1 MPSKSGSAGGEHG
14 RRNCSSRRDLQ
25 LRRRHTMFANN
36 TRSALVA
43 VSKRPYIC
51 QSCLRN
57 AKQVPLVSVRLATRT
72 SDRSLQTASL
82 PPTQDDTPFRKALK
96 DAAKQQKKASK
107 GGKKAKN
114 VADPRLKKWELTV
127 GIEIHAELNTAR
139 KLFSSAATS
148 VSEAPNTHAA
158 LFDTAF
164 PGSQPYFQ
172 KETLLPAL
180 RAALAFDCTI
190 QPRSSFDRKH
200 YFYQDQPNGYQITQY
215 YEPFAKDGHIK
226 LYAHDF
232 PAGSAPEDCPI
243 KIGIKQVQMEQ
254 DTAKTVQQP
263 PSTHLLDFNR
273 VSHPLIEII
282 TLPHIHDPL
291 VAAACVRK
299 IQTILKTVDA
309 CTAGMEMGGLRA
321 DVNVSIR
328 ERGQPSDAEG
338 LSYSGVTGLGQ
349 RTEIKN
355 LASVKAVEDAI
366 IAERDRQ
373 IELLESGGTVEGE
386 TRGWTV
392 GSKTTKRL
400 RGKEGEID
408 YRYMPDPDI
417 SPVFI
422 AQVCHPSL
430 KKSRIVLT
438 RLRTSLITFEITCQF
453 FQIGL
458 SMSWWESTGCLQRTP
473 GRFFLLTMATVWS
486 ISSKLPIS
494 WQGRDIYDRVMLS
507 FLSLGKQS
515 ETGMLYHCN
524 LHTSTLTARRVLM
537 ELGSL
542 YKDEEW
548 SDRRVPSE
556 VLVTIIEQLLQK
568 RITSRSAKKLLA
580 EKFEGEERHV
590 EQLIKDYNM
599 VLRPLSPH
607 EYRDLA
613 QTLLNDKPD
622 MVRDIVGKGQEKKI
636 KWFVGQMMA
645 RSPEGTVEA
654 DVAEQTLKE
663 LLPKTEAVE

>member
-1 MPSKSGSAGGEHG
+1 MSTDV
-14 RRNCSSRRDLQ
+14 RNCSLQRDVQ
-25 LRRRHTMFANN
+25 LRRRHTMLANN
-36 TRSALVA
+36 TRNAFVA
-43 VSKRPYIC
+43 VSRRPYVC
-51 QSCLRN
+51 QSCFRR
-57 AKQVPLVSVRLATRT
+57 AKQLPLASGHAPTR
-72 SDRSLQTASL
+72 SPARSLQTARQ
-82 PPTQDDTPFRKALK
+82 PPAQDDTPFRKALK

-107 GGKKAKN
+107 GGKKPKKA
-114 VADPRLKKWELTV
+114 ADPRLDKWELTV
-127 GIEIHAELNTAR
+127 GVEIHAELNTAR

-148 VSEAPNTHAA
+148 VSESPNTHVS

-164 PGSQPYFQ
+164 PGSQPQFQ
-172 KETLLPAL
+172 IETLVPAL

-215 YEPFAKDGHIK
+215 YEPFATDGHIT

-243 KIGIKQVQMEQ
+243 TIGIKQVQMEQ

-321 DVNVSIR
+321 DINVSIR
-328 ERGQPSDAEG
+328 ERGRTTSEGG

-373 IELLESGGTVEGE
+373 IELLESGGAVEGE

-417 SPVFI
+417 PPVFI
-422 AQVCHPSL
+422 AQVSTDVCI
-430 KKSRIVLT
+430 SRVRLT
-438 RLRTSLITFEITCQF
+438 
-453 FQIGL
+453 
-458 SMSWWESTGCLQRTP
+458 
-473 GRFFLLTMATVWS
+473 
-486 ISSKLPIS
+486 
-494 WQGRDIYDRVMLS
+494 
-507 FLSLGKQS
+507 
-515 ETGMLYHCN
+515 
-524 LHTSTLTARRVLM
+524 
-537 ELGSL
+537 
-542 YKDEEW
+542 
-548 SDRRVPSE
+548 
-556 VLVTIIEQLLQK
+556 
-568 RITSRSAKKLLA
+568 
-580 EKFEGEERHV
+580 
-590 EQLIKDYNM
+590 
-599 VLRPLSPH
+599 
-607 EYRDLA
+607 
-613 QTLLNDKPD
+613 
-622 MVRDIVGKGQEKKI
+622 
-636 KWFVGQMMA
+636 
-645 RSPEGTVEA
+645 
-654 DVAEQTLKE
+654 
-663 LLPKTEAVE
+663 